1 MTRANLFFKAS
12 IIHDENDKIPFY
24 SCLVWLYIRQVREA
38 PNKLTEEM
46 ASKGM
51 KSKSDYHAL
60 ATSFA
65 NKAFPLDKQWSVN
78 VLARGALS
86 SVVGNFDSS
95 LSAYDSILQQSVNA
109 NLFANL
115 GKARFL
121 YHKKNYR
128 GALKLYQT
136 VLRSRDNFNPDPR
149 IGIGLCFWHL
159 NQKTMALAAWE
170 RALELNPTSVPVN
183 TLLGLYWMDEAVK
196 DVYSPSFVENYK
208 KAINYTQAAY
218 KSNPNYPA
226 ADLILANYLFS
237 KKDTKSVI
245 KLSERAIAYS
255 DVPSIISEAYFWIG
269 RAHHNVNDF
278 EDALKYYKLAEQHN
292 KSNILPRIGK
302 GLVEMA
308 QGSPEALLTF
318 EKIVAEHPK
327 STEALFLLA
336 LLYVQRS
343 NRDKQKKVQ
352 AVSLLERFIRLCKE
366 QDESPPIE
374 ALLTLAKMTED
385 KNSTTSLN
393 TLNEVIQ
400 LLTLQDVPVYPELYN
415 NIGVLHYGKGSYDS
429 ARTFF
434 EKALEALKDS
444 PEKNDIKITIDYN
457 IARLEDASG
466 NTELAFKLYNEIL
479 EKYPDYLD
487 ARIRTTYLALAL
499 NEADSADKV
508 KALMED
514 HGNNLEVRALYG
526 WYLRRIK
533 KPPAK
538 NLSEDIEQKHYKH
551 SLVDYDKH
559 DTYSLIG
566 LGNLYL
572 SIAREI
578 RVNSSADA
586 EKKEKTYFKA
596 AELFDKALQIDGSN
610 AYAAQGVAIILAET
624 KRAEIALPIFGKVRE
639 TLNDISIYINMGDCL
654 VELKE
659 YSKAIECYEIAQQ
672 RFGKQNDAQLM
683 TLLGRAWYA
692 RGMRERN
699 LVALKQALK
708 YSEKAMELSPENA
721 SFKFNVAFVKFQI
734 ASFVQKSSENLRT
747 IEDIESATKGLVE
760 AIDLLKVVSTAKYS
774 PYPPSDLEQRAI
786 MGQNTIL
793 KQLERA
799 LEEQKEYESKTQDKL
814 EQGRKIREAERMKLE
829 EEQRKKREAEEA
841 RQRALDEERKQLQEQ
856 AREWT
861 EQQIQ
866 ERMETE
872 KLHEEEKETKKRN
885 GTKEPRSRK
894 KKDGEEGAKKS
905 SKKRKD
911 FKSTSDVES
920 SDFDSEPEAE
930 GSPNND
936 LFGDEDE
943 ESAKETDDEDTTAA
957 KKRSAS
963 PEEAEHETTKK
974 RRVNQIDDDEDDE

>member
-1 MTRANLFFKAS
+1 
-12 IIHDENDKIPFY
+12 
-24 SCLVWLYIRQVREA
+24 
-38 PNKLTEEM
+38 M
-46 ASKGM
+46 ASKGI

-86 SVVGNFDSS
+86 GVVGNFDNG

-136 VLRSRDNFNPDPR
+136 VLRGRDNFNPDPR

-183 TLLGLYWMDEAVK
+183 TLLGLYWMDEAVN
-196 DVYSPSFVENYK
+196 DVYSSSFAKNYK

-237 KKDTKSVI
+237 KKDTDKVI
-245 KLSERAIAYS
+245 KLSERAICYS
-255 DVPSIISEAYFWIG
+255 DVPSVISQAYFWIG

-302 GLVEMA
+302 GLVEIA

-318 EKIVAEHPK
+318 EKVVADNPK

-352 AVSLLERFIRLCKE
+352 AVALLEKFMRLCKE

-374 ALLTLAKMTED
+374 ALLTLSKMTED

-434 EKALEALKDS
+434 EKALDALKDS
-444 PEKNDIKITIDYN
+444 PEKSDIKTTIDYN

-466 NTELAFKLYNEIL
+466 NIELAFKLYNQIL

-508 KALMED
+508 KALMDD

-578 RVNSSADA
+578 RVNNSADA

-596 AELFDKALQIDGSN
+596 AELFDKALQIDSSN

-624 KRAEIALPIFGKVRE
+624 KRADIALPIFGKVRE
-639 TLNDISIYINMGDCL
+639 TLNDISIHINMGDCL

-672 RFGKQNDAQLM
+672 RFGKENDAQLM

-692 RGMRERN
+692 RGMRERS

-708 YSEKAMELSPENA
+708 YTEKASELSPENA
-721 SFKFNVAFVKFQI
+721 AFKFNVAFVKFQI
-734 ASFVQKSSENLRT
+734 ASFVQKTAANLRT
-747 IEDIESATKGLVE
+747 IEDIEAASKGLTE
-760 AIDLLKVVSTAKYS
+760 AIGLLKEVATAKY
-774 PYPPSDLEQRAI
+774 PPFPPSDLEQRSI

-799 LEEQKEYESKTQDKL
+799 LVEQKEYESKTQDKL
-814 EQGRKIREAERMKLE
+814 EQGRKIREAERIKHE
-829 EEQRKKREAEEA
+829 EEQRKKKEAEEA
-841 RQRALDEERKQLQEQ
+841 RQRALDEEREQLQAQ

-866 ERMETE
+866 EKIENE
-872 KLHEEEKETKKRN
+872 KLQEEEKESKKRN

-894 KKDGEEGAKKS
+894 KKDGEEKAAKRS
-905 SKKRKD
+905 RKRKGV
-911 FKSTSDVES
+911 KSTSDVES
-920 SDFDSEPEAE
+920 SDFESEPEPE
-930 GSPNND
+930 GSPVNDD
-936 LFGDEDE
+936 LFGDEE
-943 ESAKETDDEDTTAA
+943 ENSAKETDEEDAA
-957 KKRSAS
+957 EFKKRSAS
-963 PEEAEHETTKK
+963 PEQVEHEITKK
-974 RRVNQIDDDEDDE
+974 RRVNQIDDDDEDDE